1 MPFKI
6 LTSGIWIL
14 VLVVGPAVAEE
25 PAAGAAKSEQAVL
38 ERHDISKTELDQFVE
53 THLAVEEIRKEYF
66 IRIRG
71 GKQMGTN
78 TDRIKDR
85 MYDDMS
91 NVVDKA
97 PISEET
103 YKRIAASA
111 RDDQALRNLIFD
123 RMQAKISRAE
133 GQPMATE

>member
-1 MPFKI
+1 MATNPS
-6 LTSGIWIL
+6 TWL
-14 VLVVGPAVAEE
+14 VIALALAAGPALAEG
-25 PAAGAAKSEQAVL
+25 AGTGGDTEEQAVL
-38 ERHDISKTELDQFVE
+38 ERNDISQTKLDQFVE

-66 IRIRG
+66 LQIRG

-85 MYDDMS
+85 MYDDMR

-97 PISEET
+97 PISAET

-111 RDDQALRNLIFD
+111 REDQALRNMIFD
-123 RMQAKISRAE
+123 RMQTKISRAE
-133 GQPMATE
+133 GQPLAAD